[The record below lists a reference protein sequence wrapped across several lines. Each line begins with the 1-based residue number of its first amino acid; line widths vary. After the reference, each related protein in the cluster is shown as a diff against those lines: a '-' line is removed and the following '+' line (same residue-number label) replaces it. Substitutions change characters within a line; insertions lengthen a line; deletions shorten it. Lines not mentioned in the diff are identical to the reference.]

1 MTLAPRTNVSNLV
14 LTLTDRHSE
23 LAGKLESGDGTP
35 VSDVFAIA
43 FSTTRAHWGFGSRRV
58 QAVRPDVDGRYAVAD
73 LPPGEYFLNAL
84 SDVDPDD
91 WLDPAF
97 LETLVPSSIKVTL
110 GDGKR
115 KVQNLRVGVA
125 R

>member
-1 MTLAPRTNVSNLV
+1 
-14 LTLTDRHSE
+14 
-23 LAGKLESGDGTP
+23 
-35 VSDVFAIA
+35 
-43 FSTTRAHWGFGSRRV
+43 
-58 QAVRPDVDGRYAVAD
+58 VRPDVDGRYAVAD

-91 WLDPAF
+91 WLVPAF
-97 LETLVPSSIKVTL
+97 LETLVPSSIRITI
-110 GDGKR
+110 GDGEK